1 MALVTLILQAFKKY
15 HDGDFR
21 LDGGYLYITII
32 YNISIS
38 LALYG
43 LVLFYFGTKHLL
55 KQYDPLLKFF
65 TIKSVIFLTFWQGL
79 ILIIINRI

>member
-1 MALVTLILQAFKKY
+1 MALVTLVLQAFKKY

-21 LDGGYLYITII
+21 LDGGYLYITLI

-65 TIKSVIFLTFWQGL
+65 TIKSVIFLTFWQG
-79 ILIIINRI
+79 